1 VAEGEAPS
9 VDELAEQLAALKV
22 VDFLVSSASTLVA
35 IAFGKLDAGHAD
47 EARLAIEALRGLLPA
62 LEGSMPKQTGKDLH
76 QALASLQLAY
86 ASAVSA
92 RPDSAPQHDDA
103 PAAAAG
109 PDEPDP
115 D

>member
-1 VAEGEAPS
+1 VAEGGAPS
-9 VDELAEQLAALKV
+9 VDEIAAQLAALKV
-22 VDFLVSSASTLVA
+22 SDFLLSSASTLVA
-35 IAFGKLDAGHAD
+35 LAFGKLDGGQPD

-62 LEGSMPKQTGKDLH
+62 FEGSIPEQAGKELH

-92 RPDSAPQHDDA
+92 PKHDDA
-103 PAAAAG
+103 PGAAAG
-109 PDEPDP
+109 PDEPEP